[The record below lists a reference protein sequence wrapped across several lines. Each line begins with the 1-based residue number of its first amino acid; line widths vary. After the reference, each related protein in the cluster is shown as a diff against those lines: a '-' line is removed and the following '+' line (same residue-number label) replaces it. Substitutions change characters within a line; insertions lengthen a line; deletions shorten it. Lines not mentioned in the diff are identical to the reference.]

1 MLLNEEIKEGTISE
15 VNDQEITV
23 KWDAEYGSSRPGSAD
38 ASRRTDRRTPPD
50 GQIEGHVRW
59 ALLNP

>member
-38 ASRRTDRRTPPD
+38 ASRRTDRRTRPVVPS
-50 GQIEGHVRW
+50 
-59 ALLNP
+59 

>member
-38 ASRRTDRRTPPD
+38 ASRRTDRRTRPVGPSKSVVSVD
-50 GQIEGHVRW
+50 
-59 ALLNP
+59 L